1 MRADRLVAYSQREE
15 GMGATSA
22 EPELTGFS
30 LLIAPIRA
38 EA

>member
-1 MRADRLVAYSQREE
+1 MRADRQWRTRKQKK

-22 EPELTGFS
+22 QPELTGFS